1 MPTAQVAPGSENRDL
16 GPGGREGC
24 WRGEGG
30 RGTSVGLGQ
39 PCLAGSQRSRRGQRD
54 KRAWT
59 HVRAPEVPA
68 WPWSLPLLTAST
80 RGSPEVG
87 GGVADAKALGEVASS
102 FKYPLGQPPCCLD
115 GNHYCFRG
123 TGKGHPPTPFAWQG
137 ALAGARTLESC
148 PKGFTLF
155 STRRGSGGG
164 ERPPPPAPHTLA
176 GPGVPP
182 QAARGSRGRLG
193 SPLRPSRLPAG
204 IQAQSRDKKTLW

>member
-1 MPTAQVAPGSENRDL
+1 M

-123 TGKGHPPTPFAWQG
+123 TGKGHPPTPW
-137 ALAGARTLESC
+137 LVLESHLRQ
-148 PKGFTLF
+148 PGGPGGGWEALSAPLASQLGSKPSLEIKKHFGEVT
-155 STRRGSGGG
+155 SARGGAGSGSGRRCQRALWSLIKAVLSP
-164 ERPPPPAPHTLA
+164 RPSSSSESDGHSSC
-176 GPGVPP
+176 
-182 QAARGSRGRLG
+182 QASGG
-193 SPLRPSRLPAG
+193 SPL
-204 IQAQSRDKKTLW
+204 